1 MFMMFSMLISIY
13 EYYNYNMILGLRDCD
28 YNYSYSRFGG
38 YRLGLLRDW
47 LECEC
52 VTMSNVNACK
62 LKLQCE
68 CRPDSMLRVLF
79 LL

>member
-38 YRLGLLRDW
+38 YRLRLGLLGLAGMR
-47 LECEC
+47 
-52 VTMSNVNACK
+52 MR
-62 LKLQCE
+62 Q
-68 CRPDSMLRVLF
+68 
-79 LL
+79 